1 MGKIEELKKKIKFG
15 TGVHFS
21 KEAINQLL
29 NEVIDEAVQIT
40 KSEALD
46 QGELRITKEVLLETI
61 QSKIDYAPGKI
72 IPLPD
77 KIKQGEL
84 KKDRRLKVKVSYDDR
99 FVILDANSYGDY
111 TINVEEENNLY
122 RDCKLTSQNIEHLV
136 GGKDKQGELVAL
148 DENEVHR
155 IIAEHANITSKY
167 KSKQH
172 LIAGDDVM
180 ITHEQFCD
188 LAKAICAKFGTPK
201 PVECEIDKE
210 SIVRIAMSQR
220 CNHAENIC
228 NNCYSDSLLRF
239 DCEKLADKI
248 MFLVK
253 SNSQR

>member
-1 MGKIEELKKKIKFG
+1 MGKIDDKIIDKITSSCPNNIIEEDQWDYIFKMI
-15 TGVHFS
+15 
-21 KEAINQLL
+21 
-29 NEVIDEAVQIT
+29 IDAYNLG

-77 KIKQGEL
+77 KI
-84 KKDRRLKVKVSYDDR
+84 
-99 FVILDANSYGDY
+99 
-111 TINVEEENNLY
+111 
-122 RDCKLTSQNIEHLV
+122 
-136 GGKDKQGELVAL
+136 KQGELVAL

-188 LAKAICAKFGTPK
+188 LAKAICAKFGTRK
-201 PVECEIDKE
+201 SVECEIDKE
-210 SIVRIAMSQR
+210 
-220 CNHAENIC
+220 
-228 NNCYSDSLLRF
+228 
-239 DCEKLADKI
+239 KLARIVMRKI
-248 MFLVK
+248 KWFDSWNQFYSLVEEITQAIANGNVIRNETVSK
-253 SNSQR
+253 VNVKTSSY